1 MSRRCR
7 CTSNGTFVAP
17 IASVRA
23 LFLLLVFAFGC
34 QHQSEEQ
41 KLIKAVSP
49 VKSWAASLS
58 FAGELWLDNRV
69 PKSLMENSVESAKK
83 TIDETRKELEKSKA
97 SESLRG
103 NITKALDELSDSAST
118 LDAAV
123 RNHDV
128 KIAARE
134 VERCRG
140 VYRQLKALDAGL

>member
-1 MSRRCR
+1 MRRL
-7 CTSNGTFVAP
+7 A
-17 IASVRA
+17 
-23 LFLLLVFAFGC
+23 LLLVFAFGC
-34 QHQSEEQ
+34 QHQSDDQ
-41 KLIKAVSP
+41 KLIKAASP

-83 TIDETRKELEKSKA
+83 TIDATRKQLEKSKA
-97 SESLRG
+97 SQSLKT
-103 NITKALDELSDSAST
+103 NLTKSLDDLSDSAST

-134 VERCRG
+134 VKRCRD
-140 VYRQLKALDAGL
+140 VYQQLKALEE